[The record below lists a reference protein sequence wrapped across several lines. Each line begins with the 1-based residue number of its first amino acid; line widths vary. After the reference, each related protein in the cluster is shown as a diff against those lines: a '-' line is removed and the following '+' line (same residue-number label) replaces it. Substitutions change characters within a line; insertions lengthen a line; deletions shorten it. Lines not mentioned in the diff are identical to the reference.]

1 MDVKVEVTSK
11 TAFQVLTCTAHLKI
25 FTLIFQTFNAG
36 FNMIPVRSELPNQ
49 RFNQLFPNRF
59 DIRTDLRTLFGHI
72 RTRMHIGRVRT
83 MGGCDLVTSLAFGSY
98 STIYELFSLQE
109 SYSS

>member
-1 MDVKVEVTSK
+1 
-11 TAFQVLTCTAHLKI
+11 
-25 FTLIFQTFNAG
+25 
-36 FNMIPVRSELPNQ
+36 MIPVRSELPSQ
-49 RFNQLFPNRF
+49 GFNQLFPNRF

-98 STIYELFSLQE
+98 STIYELFSLQK
-109 SYSS
+109 YIT

>member
-36 FNMIPVRSELPNQ
+36 FNMIPVRSELPSQ
-49 RFNQLFPNRF
+49 GFNQLFPNRF
-59 DIRTDLRTLFGHI
+59 DIRTDLRQCSDMSEH
-72 RTRMHIGRVRT
+72 VRT
-83 MGGCDLVTSLAFGSY
+83 LV
-98 STIYELFSLQE
+98 E
-109 SYSS
+109 SEQ